1 MSIVSRPSALAGARD
16 STVELLVE
24 GWLDP
29 AKWPIPEWYKFSGDR
44 TRSFESFFTQQL
56 RTRYL
61 ELEGDFRSIV
71 GNFPPHD
78 KATAQTVFNCLQ
90 LTRPA
95 LEVKEPD
102 YLTVSSTLDLV
113 ERYMVWLCPEHIIET
128 RMVSTLLKL
137 ETLRPQGWKRY
148 ARVLKQWEGPAGYA
162 RAPLD
167 EAIAACNRV
176 VLAQQIGS
184 GLQIKRLRAYRRW
197 GAVIMA
203 LLVAATPILA
213 DPSALM
219 SWPVERFFGS
229 AFWNPWLN
237 VTAVLIVGMVGGFLS
252 GLLQSRSSQVSL
264 ADYQE
269 TMLTLALRPVVG
281 GIVSLVL
288 LVLLSWKLIPVLDAK
303 DAGAF
308 FLAAFLSG
316 FSERYFL
323 RLLDLDKDKS
333 DTASGK
339 EGNDTGPSRISTDT
353 EDTAGSSV
361 ESTSPKG
368 EGIRSGER

>member
-1 MSIVSRPSALAGARD
+1 MSIMSRPSPLAGAQE
-16 STVELLVE
+16 STAESLVAE
-24 GWLDP
+24 WLDP
-29 AKWPIPEWYKFSGDR
+29 AKWPIPEWYKLKGYR
-44 TRSFESFFTQQL
+44 TRSFESFSTQQL

-95 LEVKEPD
+95 LEAKEPD

-113 ERYMVWLCPEHIIET
+113 ERYMVWLCPLHIIET
-128 RMVSTLLKL
+128 RIVSTLLKL
-137 ETLRPQGWKRY
+137 ETLRPRGWERY
-148 ARVLKQWEGPAGYA
+148 ARVLKKSQSDGKPELA

-197 GAVIMA
+197 GAVIMV

-213 DPSALM
+213 EPLALNG
-219 SWPVERFFGS
+219 WPVERFLEATFR
-229 AFWNPWLN
+229 WNPWLN
-237 VTAVLIVGMVGGFLS
+237 VIAVLIVGMVGGFLS

-323 RLLDLDKDKS
+323 RLLDLDKDKP
-333 DTASGK
+333 DTTPGK
-339 EGNDTGPSRISTDT
+339 DVGEQGPAKTSTPT
-353 EDTAGSSV
+353 EDGADSGV
-361 ESTSPKG
+361 ESTQAK
-368 EGIRSGER
+368 EDKR

>member
-29 AKWPIPEWYKFSGDR
+29 AKWPIPEWYKFTGDR

-95 LEVKEPD
+95 LEAKEPD

-113 ERYMVWLCPEHIIET
+113 ERYMVWLCPPHIIET
-128 RMVSTLLKL
+128 RIISTLLKL

-148 ARVLKQWEGPAGYA
+148 ARVLSQREGPAEFA

-167 EAIAACNRV
+167 EAIAACNRL
-176 VLAQQIGS
+176 VLARQIS
-184 GLQIKRLRAYRRW
+184 NGLQIKRLRAYRRW
-197 GAVIMA
+197 GGVIMA
-203 LLVAATPILA
+203 LLVTATPILA
-213 DPSALM
+213 NPSALT
-219 SWPVERFFGS
+219 SWPVERFFG
-229 AFWNPWLN
+229 ANFLWNPWLN
-237 VTAVLIVGMVGGFLS
+237 VIAVLIVGMVGGFLS
-252 GLLQSRSSQVSL
+252 GLLQARSSQVSL

-269 TMLTLALRPVVG
+269 TMLKLALRPVVG

-323 RLLDLDKDKS
+323 RLLDLDKEKS
-333 DTASGK
+333 DSASGK
-339 EGNDTGPSRISTDT
+339 DGINNGPSKTSTGK
-353 EDTAGSSV
+353 EDSPGSSV
-361 ESTSPKG
+361 ESTQPDS
-368 EGIRSGER
+368 ERG